1 MWLHANAL
9 PALLHTTGNAHMLTV
24 FLPRELLDV
33 ASAQPAAFSP
43 LKPLRKRPESTSPK
57 TKTAGGGHE
66 GGSPETGAPSTNLSP
81 GADADADTAAP
92 PVADEASQASAAH
105 DTAGSSSTPADPSA
119 DASEPAE
126 PTKTSEED
134 KYRIKTLLE
143 DDWPAICGAAT
154 AAALV
159 PCKLYLQCRANTLL
173 VALLRP
179 DTVPPADLAANV
191 HEDLKCCD
199 EALRVATHE
208 AQVRE
213 GRLALGTT
221 SAGSGE
227 QPRAEGL
234 HHLRYDP
241 SSNALSGQCNT
252 DWLQAELRYLP
263 ESRDSTRFVRAVG
276 TLHGRLQDAQ
286 QIASDIGCSGSYRV
300 GQSALAAEGDGGND
314 DGGEPA
320 SQAVYGAAEPAPAR
334 PASVLPR
341 MAPAPS
347 RRAAETLLRRGGFVF
362 HASTFFG
369 VETYT
374 QARHTQSVPA
384 ALAKEAIR
392 KGQAFGPA
400 SSGEHAHD
408 TVLGSGLAPGTS
420 AAGSTGGD
428 YEIADSHFPFECSYG
443 QASDVVATQLVE
455 AGVLPHIV

>member
-1 MWLHANAL
+1 
-9 PALLHTTGNAHMLTV
+9 MLTV
-24 FLPRELLDV
+24 FLPRDLLDV

-43 LKPLRKRPESTSPK
+43 LKPLRKRPESTSSK
-57 TKTAGGGHE
+57 ATKAGGGDD
-66 GGSPETGAPSTNLSP
+66 GGLSETGDQATNLSP
-81 GADADADTAAP
+81 DVDTATATP
-92 PVADEASQASAAH
+92 LSPDVNTATAIPLAAGEASQAA
-105 DTAGSSSTPADPSA
+105 PADETANPSSNPAEPSSA
-119 DASEPAE
+119 DASEPVK
-126 PTKTSEED
+126 KTREED
-134 KYRIKTLLE
+134 KYRIKTLQE
-143 DDWPAICGAAT
+143 DDWPAICDAAT

-191 HEDLKCCD
+191 QEDLKCCD

-208 AQVRE
+208 GQVRE
-213 GRLALGTT
+213 GRLALGTA
-221 SAGSGE
+221 SAAGGE

-241 SSNALSGQCNT
+241 SSNALTGQCNT

-263 ESRDSTRFVRAVG
+263 ESRDSTRFVRAIG

-286 QIASDIGCSGSYRV
+286 QIASDIGCNGSYRV
-300 GQSALAAEGDGGND
+300 GQPDLAAEGDSGND
-314 DGGEPA
+314 GGGEPA
-320 SQAVYGAAEPAPAR
+320 SQAIRGAAEPAPAR
-334 PASVLPR
+334 PASVRPR

-347 RRAAETLLRRGGFVF
+347 QRAAETLLRRGGFVF

-369 VETYT
+369 VETFT
-374 QARHTQSVPA
+374 QVRHTQSVPA
-384 ALAKEAIR
+384 ALAKDAIR

-408 TVLGSGLAPGTS
+408 TVLGSGLASGTS

-428 YEIADSHFPFECSYG
+428 YEIADPHFPFEWSYG
-443 QASDVVATQLVE
+443 RASDVVTAQLVE
-455 AGVLPHIV
+455 AGVLPHII